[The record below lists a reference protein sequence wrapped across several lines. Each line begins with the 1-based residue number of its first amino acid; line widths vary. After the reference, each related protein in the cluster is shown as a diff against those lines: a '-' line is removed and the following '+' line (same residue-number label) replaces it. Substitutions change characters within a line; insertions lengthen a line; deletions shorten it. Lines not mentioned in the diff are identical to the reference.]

1 MHSFSRRAARTAA
14 RTLVVPLSAVLLWAG
29 APAASAHTDLTSS
42 TPADGA
48 TLDALP
54 ASIGLTFSDDMSQ
67 EYAKVALTA
76 PDGTP
81 AGAGEPRVDGKSA
94 SLAVKPGLPS
104 GKYTVGYRVV
114 SADGHPV
121 SGSYSFTV
129 REAAPA
135 APSPMPSSSTP
146 SAGAGVAAASP
157 APAPST
163 RASSDGVSSG
173 LVVGVLLVAGAC
185 AGAAVLVARR
195 RKAHRVG

>member
-14 RTLVVPLSAVLLWAG
+14 RALVVPLSAVLLWAG

-54 ASIGLTFSDDMSQ
+54 TSIGLTFSDDMSQ

-94 SLAVKPGLPS
+94 LLAVKPGLPS

-129 REAAPA
+129 RAAAPA
-135 APSPMPSSSTP
+135 APSPTPSVSTP
-146 SAGAGVAAASP
+146 SAEAGAAAASP
-157 APAPST
+157 TPTPSA
-163 RASSDGVSSG
+163 RSSSDGVSSG
-173 LVVGVLLVAGAC
+173 LVVGALLVAGAC

>member
-1 MHSFSRRAARTAA
+1 MHSFSRRAARAAA
-14 RTLVVPLSAVLLWAG
+14 RTLVVPLSAALLWAG
-29 APAASAHTDLTSS
+29 APAASAHTDLTAS

-54 ASIGLTFSDDMSQ
+54 PSIRLTFSDDMSQ

-81 AGAGEPRVDGKSA
+81 AGTGEPQVDGKSA

-104 GKYTVGYRVV
+104 GRYTVGYRVV

-121 SGSYSFTV
+121 SGSYSFAV
-129 REAAPA
+129 RAAAPA
-135 APSPMPSSSTP
+135 SPSPTPSSPTP
-146 SAGAGVAAASP
+146 SAEADAAAASP
-157 APAPST
+157 APTP
-163 RASSDGVSSG
+163 RARSSSDGVSSG
-173 LVVGVLLVAGAC
+173 LVIGVLLAAGTC

>member
-1 MHSFSRRAARTAA
+1 MPTLSRRAARSAA
-14 RTLVVPLSAVLLWAG
+14 RTLVVPLSAALLWAG

-54 ASIGLTFSDDMSQ
+54 LSIGLTFSDDMSQ

-81 AGAGEPRVDGKSA
+81 AGAGEPQVDGKSA

-129 REAAPA
+129 RAAAPA
-135 APSPMPSSSTP
+135 TPPSPTPSSPTP
-146 SAGAGVAAASP
+146 SAAAASP
-157 APAPST
+157 GPP
-163 RASSDGVSSG
+163 RARSSSDGDSSG
-173 LVVGVLLVAGAC
+173 LVIGVLLVAGTC
-185 AGAAVLVARR
+185 AGAAVLVTRR

>member
-1 MHSFSRRAARTAA
+1 MHSFSRRAARAAA
-14 RTLVVPLSAVLLWAG
+14 RTLVVPLSAALLWAG

-54 ASIGLTFSDDMSQ
+54 LSIGLTFSDDMSQ

-81 AGAGEPRVDGKSA
+81 AGTGEPRVDGKSA

-104 GKYTVGYRVV
+104 GRYTVGYRVV

-129 REAAPA
+129 RAAAPA
-135 APSPMPSSSTP
+135 APSPTPSSPTP
-146 SAGAGVAAASP
+146 SAEADAAAASP
-157 APAPST
+157 APTPSA
-163 RASSDGVSSG
+163 RSSSDGVGSG
-173 LVVGVLLVAGAC
+173 LVIGVLLVAGTC

>member
-1 MHSFSRRAARTAA
+1 MHAFSRRAARTAA

-48 TLDALP
+48 TLDTLP
-54 ASIGLTFSDDMSQ
+54 SSIGLTFSDDMSQ

-81 AGAGEPRVDGKSA
+81 AAAGEPQVDGKSA

-129 REAAPA
+129 LAAAPA
-135 APSPMPSSSTP
+135 TPSPTPSSPAPSAPADATAESPMPSARS
-146 SAGAGVAAASP
+146 
-157 APAPST
+157 
-163 RASSDGVSSG
+163 SSDGINSG
-173 LVVGVLLVAGAC
+173 LVLGVLLVAGAC
-185 AGAAVLVARR
+185 AGAAVFVARR